1 MAYETTINAA
11 GVGTTTQVVVG
22 LFNDASDAHEAV
34 SELRAKGFGPGQ
46 IGAAFRSQS
55 LDRYVNTGDAAI
67 STRPVHHER
76 ENWWEKVKDAF
87 RSDDKVEVRRDAAPD
102 STLNTDPY
110 AQDEYDYEFAHNE
123 FEGSLAGTGIP
134 SDRAA
139 YLTRNLRAG
148 GAIVT
153 VRDADRAAEAE
164 RILSSNGGKVRYE
177 GIAGTATTEAG
188 VARNDYEA
196 ADAAG
201 TGGAGNRY
209 RGIDVAASDAAA
221 IDAADST
228 GREITDTGYVDRRP
242 VDLANSAEDWNQRE
256 RTDTGYADRRSAD
269 AVNSSVDRVQLFGE
283 VLRVHKERISRGE
296 VRVRKDVV
304 SENQTIEVPITR
316 EELVL
321 ERVAVPADTPATSAN
336 IGQGQE
342 IRVPLSEDSVRL
354 EKQPVVREEVL
365 VGKREVADVA
375 RVGDD
380 VRHEELR
387 VDSDAETPKRT
398 ATGEELP
405 EERRRLG

>member
-1 MAYETTINAA
+1 MAYETRTNAA

-22 LFNDASDAHEAV
+22 LFNDANDAHNAV
-34 SELRAKGFGPGQ
+34 TELRANGFGPGQ

-55 LDRYVNTGDAAI
+55 LDRAVNTGDAAT
-67 STRPVHHER
+67 STRGVHHDHES
-76 ENWWEKVKDAF
+76 WWEKIKDAF
-87 RSDDKVEVRRDAAPD
+87 RSDDKSETRREAAAD
-102 STLNTDPY
+102 STVNTDPY
-110 AQDEYDYEFAHNE
+110 AQDEYDYEYADNE

-139 YLTRNLRAG
+139 YLSRNLQTG

-164 RILSSNGGKVRYE
+164 RILASHHGKVRYE
-177 GIAGTATTEAG
+177 DITGTGATEAG
-188 VARNDYEA
+188 VQRSDYQA

-201 TGGAGNRY
+201 TDFAGNRN
-209 RGIDVAASDAAA
+209 RGTDVAARDAADV
-221 IDAADST
+221 DAADST
-228 GREITDTGYVDRRP
+228 GREITDTGY
-242 VDLANSAEDWNQRE
+242 
-256 RTDTGYADRRSAD
+256 GDRRSAD
-269 AVNSSVDRVQLFGE
+269 AVNTSVDRVQLFGE

-321 ERVAVPADTPATSAN
+321 ERVAVPAETPATSAN
-336 IGQGQE
+336 IGRGQE

-387 VDSDAETPKRT
+387 VDSNAETPKRT

-405 EERRRLG
+405 DERRRHG